1 MTIREAITKLDA
13 LVYNTY
19 SDQEKREWLSTVDA
33 NIKREVI
40 DTHEGGDEVA
50 FRGYDSK
57 TPDTTELLAP
67 APYDSLYLRWMESQV
82 HYHNGEKASYN
93 AAAILFNA
101 DFEGFAKW
109 YTRNHMPR
117 SKGNRFIY

>member
-1 MTIREAITKLDA
+1 MTIREAIEKLDA
-13 LVYNTY
+13 LVFNTY
-19 SDQEKREWLSTVDA
+19 SEQEKREWLSTVDA

-40 DTHEGGDEVA
+40 DTHEGGDDVV
-50 FRGYDSK
+50 FNGYTDK
-57 TPDTTELLAP
+57 TPDSTALLAP

-101 DFEGFAKW
+101 DFNDYAKW
-109 YTRNHMPR
+109 YTRNHMPK
-117 SKGNRFIY
+117 SKGSRFIF